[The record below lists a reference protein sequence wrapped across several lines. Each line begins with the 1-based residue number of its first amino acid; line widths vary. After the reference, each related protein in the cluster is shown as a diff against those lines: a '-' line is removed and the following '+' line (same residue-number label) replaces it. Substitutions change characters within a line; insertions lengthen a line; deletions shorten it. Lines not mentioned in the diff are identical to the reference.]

1 MSIPLKKKPCKGNY
15 RTNNFTGC
23 QELTIAYK
31 YGLCKACFLEWC
43 HSTGEGMDYIKKNLI
58 PKAKKDVKAKSKAKT
73 NKQRENLKTL
83 SQLESEAKK
92 PFQKFI
98 RLRDAERNCISCN
111 TPTTTIWDGGHFYKA
126 EIYSGLIFHENNC
139 HKQCRK
145 CNTFLGGNENNYR
158 LGLIDRYGIDYVEAL
173 DVLANETRQ
182 YKYSREEL
190 ANLKRKYN
198 KKIREI
204 SN

>member
-1 MSIPLKKKPCKGNY
+1 MSLPLKKKPCKGNY

-23 QELTIAYK
+23 QEFTIAFK

-73 NKQRENLKTL
+73 AKQREALKTL
-83 SQLESEAKK
+83 TQLENEAKT

-98 RLRDAERNCISCN
+98 RLRDADENCASCGTN
-111 TPTTTIWDGGHFYKA
+111 YSEVWDGGHFYKA
-126 EIYSGLIFHENNC
+126 EIYSGLIFNENNC
-139 HKQCRK
+139 HKQCKK
-145 CNTFLGGNENNYR
+145 CNRFLNGNENNYR
-158 LGLIDRYGIDYVEAL
+158 LGLIERYGLDYVLKL

-182 YKYSREEL
+182 YKYTRQEL
-190 ANLKRKYN
+190 IDLKKKYN
-198 KKIREI
+198 KKVREI
-204 SN
+204 TN